1 MRIIIDADA
10 CPRKIKNICTK
21 IALKYNLEL
30 IMVIDDSHKL
40 MGKFKIIQVST
51 SKNAVDLEIVK
62 ISSKED
68 IVITQDYGLASM
80 VINKSFATLHPN
92 GTIYNNNNLESLMFQ
107 KYIGDKVRREGGKIK
122 GFFKKPKKE
131 KISFE
136 ETLIKTIEEYL
147 INNKTM
153 E

>member
-10 CPRKIKNICTK
+10 CPRKTKDICTK

-40 MGKFKIIQVST
+40 IGKFRIIQVST
-51 SKNAVDLEIVK
+51 SRNAVDLEIVK
-62 ISSKED
+62 ITCKDD

-92 GTIYNNNNLESLMFQ
+92 GTIYTNNNLESLMFQ
-107 KYIGDKVRREGGKIK
+107 KYIGDKVRREGGKIR
-122 GFFKKPKKE
+122 GFFKKPKQE
-131 KISFE
+131 KISFS
-136 ETLIKTIEEYL
+136 TILIKKIEEYFN
-147 INNKTM
+147 IN
-153 E
+153 